1 MNFSRVSGSLILVFC
16 LGIIGFAQSSPT
28 SVKPSDEGRQVVVES
43 DRFSG
48 NVTVKMK
55 PQILIDQ
62 SDRKLTMG
70 LKYSLDK
77 KKLEESS
84 FITEEIAS
92 LTFETFVKG
101 SISYGDREVHFLVD
115 GGPLKLGRTS
125 SRSAEPLLSKPDQ
138 SGRAPDFTFLSALT
152 LSQVETIAAGK
163 KVEMRLGAIE
173 TTLDPS
179 TLSAIKEFAREFA
192 NHAPTRLNSKSKG
205 AKP

>member
-1 MNFSRVSGSLILVFC
+1 MNFSHVSGSLVVVFC
-16 LGIIGFAQSSPT
+16 LGITTFAQSSPT
-28 SVKPSDEGRQVVVES
+28 GVKPLDETRQVVVEN

-48 NVTVKMK
+48 NVTVKIK
-55 PQILIDQ
+55 PQTLIDQ

-70 LKYSLDK
+70 LKYHLDK

-101 SISYGDREVHFLVD
+101 SVAYGDREVHFIVD
-115 GGPLKLGRTS
+115 GVPLKIGRTS
-125 SRSAEPLLSKPDQ
+125 ARSDEPLLSKSDQ
-138 SGRAPDFTFLSALT
+138 SGRMPDFTFLSALT

-173 TTLDPS
+173 AMLDPS
-179 TLSAIKEFAREFA
+179 TLSAIKEFGREFA